1 MSTVNLKENVI
12 FEKSIIISKNE
23 GSIQNQELTTGTV
36 GQLRF
41 NQTSRKFEGFHCVA
55 NSNAGADIFGNK
67 WRPFT
72 QDVAS
77 TSNLGIFRVGT
88 NLTMNATTGILSS
101 IASGESRIYQLVIT
115 VSPIVG
121 AADYQTINT
130 AISHAIG
137 TPANNYTDGT
147 LTSNLGSAP
156 SPTYPFVIQLGP
168 GQYSETLNKII
179 LPDYVSLRGENNYNS
194 VITQNHGSNGT
205 ITNASM
211 LIVGQNSEIKNLVIN
226 LADTV
231 SSSNTNAIY
240 SLNKSNVVIDN
251 CIISCNSNI
260 TTTQNS
266 YGIFMDGGDNNSITN
281 NKVDFN
287 SNTLLGNLNTISIT
301 NSTPRLINN
310 YINIL
315 APNISISN
323 GINLNNC
330 IGTESITDKVYIENL
345 TLSNNYYNTL
355 TTSINTGIFINNTP
369 LLLKNSDIEVSN
381 DPSLT
386 TNYGIQ
392 FKSVP
397 NSLANPLP
405 YAGNTT
411 SNVISF
417 VNVTNGINIG
427 QNLINSSNTSAL
439 NFLTANYQRGQ
450 YVNVSGSSSN
460 NGIYKIASLTS
471 SSLTLENGFNLISEA
486 KTALNTITLKG
497 LFDMNIYNSRINGS
511 TNSIKNNNNNSNYIC
526 NLYDIINETSAYSIS
541 PSFVFYRNYKTLTVG
556 KVNCD
561 FNNLYNAM
569 SSITDNNSMTRYLI
583 KIQSGIYHETSYIT
597 CKEFV
602 DIEGNGEDNTIL
614 QFYQAANTSGTPM
627 NTTSCILLCS
637 NITIKNITIK
647 NSPTLYT
654 AGQTTSTVFY
664 NPNTIVNLILENL
677 IINSTCS
684 SYYNTGIYIVN
695 GSALILRNINLIIYA
710 TNTAGENT
718 GITAKE
724 CNTFNLYN
732 ISSTIDSSFSLVSNA
747 LYLTNSSCNIYNP
760 NFTTHS
766 AVNYNSGVY
775 SYSTNTTQKLIQI
788 YNGQIRA
795 YDAIEYSIYTDNYYT
810 IMCNGTQLLGDTFV
824 NSISSRLY
832 CNSCYTFT
840 DENDKTNIQSLNSR
854 GQNEQSSLT
863 YSSLTIG
870 DTAGKRNATGK
881 NNVFIGV
888 DSGSNVS
895 TASHNTFL
903 GYNTGKTLNV
913 AGNNTLIG
921 SSVGQFITTG
931 TGNTITGSNA
941 GINLSTGN
949 TNTITGAYAGKE
961 LTTGFGNTINGT
973 SSGLTLT
980 TGFRNTFMGDG
991 SGLSSNT
998 SFFNTFIGSL
1008 SGYDN
1013 NSGNNNTYLGYQ
1025 SGYEGMTSN
1034 NNVFIGTS
1042 SGYTNQSS
1050 NIVAI
1055 GAQSGYN
1062 NTSSI
1067 KNTYIGHQTG
1077 YNNVT
1082 GDCNT
1087 YLGYNAG
1094 YSAASASGD
1103 FNIAIGNEAGYSI
1116 TSGARNVLIGST
1128 KNATSGT
1135 NDAAGWSLQDGTDNI
1150 HIGVNTGSQAT
1161 SAINNVFIGSDIG
1174 TSITTA
1180 SNNILIGKNTGN
1192 SITNNDGNIIIGS
1205 ETGNDNTYGNALIIG
1220 QNSGVGHTGS
1230 PAFVIGHNAGKNI
1243 EGVNNMFIGQ
1253 SSGGIS
1259 QTGKTGNYNLAI
1271 GPFSGFNLKA
1281 GSRNIIVG
1289 TGDSLSSAGGVITSG
1304 SDNTLLGFNS
1314 GRAVQTGVGNTLI
1327 GSNAG
1332 ANLTSGANNLILGYK
1347 SAYTLGTGSNN
1358 ISLGP
1363 EAGYYLSIGS
1373 GNIFSGYQAG
1383 YNTTSGF
1390 NNINIGV
1397 QSGYQSQTTRNNI
1410 HIGYQSGYQSIANN
1424 NLFLGSYSGLQNT
1437 TGIDNI
1443 FVGSNSGAG
1452 YNTSSQQIGNYNI
1465 FMGSDTG
1472 KSNFDGTRNI
1482 YLGLN
1487 SGKNNINGS
1496 KNVYIGENTGRDSLV
1511 SRNIFIGTTSDNTK
1525 GVGYKAQSAGG
1536 LDTGDKNVFI
1546 GHDVGIENTSGKG
1559 NIFLGDSAGQK
1570 NTTGEQNIYIGKNA
1584 GNKANASTADY
1595 NIALG
1600 YNSGQNNLGGKENIL
1615 IGKDV
1620 ASITIN
1626 SYNQNI
1632 IIGSEAGQYINQDN
1646 QIFIGT
1652 KAGQN
1657 NTTGDN
1663 NIFIGKDAGKANSI
1677 SNDNVV
1683 IGSDAGT
1690 FLIGSGSNGK
1700 NTIIGSNA
1708 AHDLL
1713 SGTNNIFLGANS
1725 GLSAVSSINNVVI
1738 GANSM
1743 SIGDANNVVIIGNN
1757 AGQNNISD
1765 ANIFIGS
1772 NAGVQNTSGLG
1783 NIFIGH
1789 EAGYNVNSNGN
1800 IIFGKETVSS
1810 GRIADN
1816 NIIFGNETSKNVTNK
1831 TNFQNNIVMGS
1842 NAGKESSLSINSI
1855 MIGSNSVNL
1864 GTGGDVNI
1872 IMGNN
1877 TSVNLGNPNFYYS
1890 TTTTQITILI
1900 NYVYIDI
1907 PFGSGGYYFKC
1918 NDYII
1923 IESLNND
1930 YVLQSQIVFIEAGTG
1945 ANLYKTKLI
1954 FNSKPTEII
1963 PIGSRL
1969 YVKNVKA
1976 DGIGMGDYS
1985 KASSNM
1991 CLGDQCGFE
2000 LTTGSK
2006 NSAIGDNAMY
2016 NNKVG
2021 KYNITLG
2028 TEAGYNVN
2036 TNNNLCLGIKAGYSI
2051 DTYKLTT
2058 NDKDYRFYQSNNTII
2073 SNTSD
2078 FSALPYGTVFEIN
2091 GSSNNDDR
2099 YNINNSTQNSIIVQG
2114 YPFIKENGLVANPSQ
2129 SNFVL
2134 GSSEIFYI
2142 NYSVT
2147 ALIEFYANKIII
2159 NYASSGLASTA
2170 YDTIQNATHFTI
2182 SGSLYNDG
2190 VKVINYYLVDG
2201 FSYPI
2206 NLNSSNITILT
2217 IQNNY
2222 SELTTSNISL
2232 TINNIANSNLLN
2244 SLNNNSFNN
2253 NIFSSDNIYIQYG
2266 TKSCQYKLSLSQ
2278 PYYFYNTY
2286 NYQSIN
2292 KVSFIINGA
2301 IIDKQFTSNT
2311 NTKDNINKLYI
2322 QGYDTTVTIKNVI
2335 LSLDSVPYL
2344 GTHATRFVKSNN
2356 TIQIASDNNNAY
2368 FVLPPTGT
2376 LQIPSNYSINCSTY
2390 IANTLIEIIGSV
2402 NNDGY
2407 YFVKSISD
2415 NQFIEGSW
2423 SGYILYIDEN
2433 YPIKNDYD
2441 DTGNVIMKRVAI
2453 NNNVFNSNYKSDS
2466 SFKGNIIKVKYRNNN
2481 YQNYAFGTYVLENF
2495 YNGWFGMND
2504 NLLNFYNYPKTFTG
2518 SPLNNTNLE
2527 SITLDMKFA
2536 DTGLKTITNNYIS
2549 SNDLIFQTS
2558 NISFNTSN
2566 ITCNALLLTITS
2578 NISYDFVHI
2587 VAPVIIKIEGSNQNN
2602 NGFFLVASNPRPF
2615 TTLYLDSTSTLYN
2628 EINTSNI
2635 TIKTNSISS
2644 YLGNIDLSNMSIGT
2658 NYLIQGSKYND
2669 NKVVSIYN
2677 SVDAKKNKS
2686 IYLTDTSTIVN
2697 DTYNDFSYSLKR
2709 IVSGGV
2715 GVYDKGAVNNV
2726 GYFQHFILDSVSFTI
2741 DNDTTIT
2748 FTYNDSDPY
2757 NPNFSVLKLYQYLKL
2772 SGTPSNTYD
2781 GLYYITNI
2789 NYTLPNL
2796 YTISFLAKYQDKDGN
2811 IIIGNPFSP
2820 FIPTTSTCTVIS
2832 NQFIFN
2838 GKFNINDGIDYYSI
2852 NITWNSIIS
2861 GYGENAKFIKF
2872 TGRDGS
2878 ITNYTSNVASTIMG
2892 SVSNNSLTFE
2902 IESFNLNTSDIAV
2915 SLVETCPKQIFY
2927 SDEGTNDSTI
2937 YCHYTSFVI
2946 DFGSPNPSTRTSNIY
2961 RNRIRPIIYSSSD
2974 ITYNNF
2980 DANGHEGATYTLNLL
2995 TSNLVVS
3002 NFSSV
3007 SNSNNIIYGKLF
3019 SKDNFAM
3026 FYPGQIIGIL
3036 FEVPFDY
3043 IFYTLIKSITN
3054 NNNTIEF
3061 DVTYGPSPGG
3071 APTKG
3076 LKLITRN
3083 TIYDTE
3089 LNFEIIDNSFL
3100 GTENNLLIFKNQIS
3114 TGIFDNAELNLCD
3127 INIEMKY
3134 INNIGYQSSVSSL
3147 VIPPILSEPIT
3158 IPLTFHL
3165 DVVEPEWASLTF
3177 DSTTSQIKLESFST
3191 SNLAVFRANELIQIS
3206 GTSKN
3211 NGIYLISSLGTSRY
3225 IINILE
3231 SYKPL
3236 INENGLNG
3244 NKIVANN
3251 ISSSLLNDLSIYDN
3265 YISVTIGNTISN
3277 NKTYQIE
3284 TVINN
3289 DVANVIFVTYSDV
3302 LVYNNVT
3309 TEIVAN
3315 ATIYG
3320 TTDLKTTSKNLQE
3333 LCMDHTMLI
3342 PTDNIIDNYTNI
3354 SFHNLTVTG
3363 TSDISFYA
3371 SNNTITSTIT
3381 DLSSFL
3387 LSEYILISGT
3397 TNNNGLLRINDTTTP
3412 TSNTIV
3418 IASQNTLTNELNQSA
3433 TILANNINSSDISN
3447 TDLSVFDGNQY
3458 LIVALTDNNNNT
3470 FLSNISSKSSYSI
3483 FIDSPTI
3490 VNETPVFCTIEKSIL
3505 INETQSVTG
3514 VLGNISFNNTNKEI
3528 SVSNSSTDFS
3538 NFRVGQNLQ
3547 ITNTTNNNSNITIS
3561 DTSPTSN
3568 SIITVDTLVNE
3579 LNSNA
3584 TITKK
3589 IDFTIIG
3596 EPIQSQI
3603 TSTYIELYHYE
3614 DSEGNNTMIGSFA
3627 GQYVGTLNNAIY
3639 NVIIGSRCAQVNHGS
3654 GNIFIGNDSKLAE
3667 NATEGSSTYT
3677 NKFAIYKNNSL
3688 GIPSNPLIGGD
3699 FGTGIVGINTITPET
3714 FTQSSDI
3721 SITNTK
3727 LIVNGGAIANSFS
3740 PFTGCHIVNFLVN
3753 SNVAMSLKPGM
3764 ILSSIGIVNKQSI
3777 INTFCTVDLSQIEN
3791 DKKVFGVYA
3800 YSEQTRISSEPEYII
3815 NNKNEYTKNLSYSTD
3830 TKTLY
3835 YAAAIGEGCIL
3846 VCNYGGDIGNGDYIT
3861 SCPISG
3867 YGSLQKDDILHS
3879 YTVAKCTENIDWNS
3893 INETI
3898 LCNGNGQLYK
3908 VYLASCTYHCG

>member
-121 AADYQTINT
+121 AADYQSINT

-194 VITQNHGSNGT
+194 VITQNHGSNGS

-251 CIISCNSNI
+251 CIISCSSNI
-260 TTTQNS
+260 TTTQNT

-330 IGTESITDKVYIENL
+330 IGTESISDTVYIENL

-355 TTSINTGIFINNTP
+355 TTSINTGIFMNNTP
-369 LLLKNSDIEVSN
+369 VILKNSDIEVSN

-397 NSLANPLP
+397 NLLANPLP

-497 LFDMNIYNSRINGS
+497 LFDMNIYNTRINGS

-526 NLYDIINETSAYSIS
+526 NLYDIINETGAYSIS

-569 SSITDNNSMTRYLI
+569 TSISDNNSMTRYLI

-684 SYYNTGIYIVN
+684 SVYNKGIYIVN
-695 GSALILRNINLIIYA
+695 GSSLILRNIDLVIYS
-710 TNTAGENT
+710 TNTAEENT

-732 ISSTIDSSFSLVSNA
+732 ISSTIDSGFSLVSHA
-747 LYLTNSSCNIYNP
+747 LHLTNSSCNIYNP
-760 NFTTHS
+760 NFLTHS

-788 YNGQIRA
+788 YNGQIRS

-810 IMCNGTQLLGDTFV
+810 IMCNGAQLLGDTFE
-824 NSISSRLY
+824 NSISSHLY

-870 DTAGKRNATGK
+870 DTAGKRNATGT
-881 NNVFIGV
+881 NNVFVGV
-888 DSGSNVS
+888 DSGSNVT
-895 TASHNTFL
+895 TASNNTFL
-903 GYNTGKTLNV
+903 GYNTGKTLNI

-921 SSVGQFITTG
+921 SSVGQSITTG

-991 SGLSSNT
+991 SGLSTNT

-1025 SGYEGMTSN
+1025 SGYEGISSN
-1034 NNVFIGTS
+1034 NNVFIGTA

-1050 NIVAI
+1050 NIVAL

-1067 KNTYIGHQTG
+1067 KNTYIGHQSG

-1128 KNATSGT
+1128 KNATSGS

-1363 EAGYYLSIGS
+1363 EAGYNLTGGN
-1373 GNIFSGYQAG
+1373 GNIFSGYRAG

-1496 KNVYIGENTGRDSLV
+1496 KNVYIGENTGRDSVV

-1615 IGKDV
+1615 IGKEV
-1620 ASITIN
+1620 ASITTN

-1690 FLIGSGSNGK
+1690 FIVGNGLIGD
-1700 NTIIGSNA
+1700 NTIIGANA
-1708 AHDLL
+1708 AHDLTT
-1713 SGTNNIFLGANS
+1713 GTNNIYIGSSA
-1725 GLSAVSSINNVVI
+1725 GLTAVSSINNVVI
-1738 GANSM
+1738 GTNSM
-1743 SIGDANNVVIIGNN
+1743 SNGDANNVVIIGNN
-1757 AGQNNISD
+1757 AGQNNTAN

-1772 NAGVQNTSGLG
+1772 NAGVQNTTGIGNIFIGIDAGKDNINSNDNVVIGSDAGISLIGSGLVGANTIIGSNAAHDLLSGINNIFLGTNSGSNAVASINNVVIGANSMSNGEANNVVIIGNNAGKNNTANANIFIGSNAGVQNTIGLG
-1783 NIFIGH
+1783 NIFIGSNTGAKNISSTNNLIIGND
-1789 EAGYNVNSNGN
+1789 AGKELVGQIDSIVFNVENTFNTWTVPSNIIQVSMEVSGAHGNYGGKTIADIAGFGAKISTILDVVPGSQYNICIGASPLPASPWIGGLSVNGYGGGSTFYSTLGFGGGGGGATTVSYVDISSNVDIIISGGGGGGTSGSLTILPLRGGNAGINQLGDGGNGTTNIYYGIAGLGGAGGPNILGNPTVGGNAAGTMCGCGGGGSNGGGGGQNLSATGGAGGSYVNTSIINNYTISTDTTGISQVKISYIKSN
-1800 IIFGKETVSS
+1800 IVSTNNKGENILIGNKTGQILDTGINNIFIGSS
-1810 GRIADN
+1810 ACLNSTTSINSIAIGTNCMKNGNANNVILIGNNAGLNNVADN
-1816 NIIFGNETSKNVTNK
+1816 NIFI
-1831 TNFQNNIVMGS
+1831 GS
-1842 NAGKESSLSINSI
+1842 NAGVSSRAVNNIGIGVEALYKNKFSGNNICIGNYAGYNYESDELTANNVYIGTRAGYNNITGGANLAIGPYALENATQNGNMGIGGTAGQNITTGVANLLIGYNAGINLTTGNFNTVLYGSLLGPTSTRNAV
-1855 MIGSNSVNL
+1855 IGFSTYLL
-1864 GTGGDVNI
+1864 GTGSRNTMLGSFYTGAYNI
-1872 IMGNN
+1872 NGNDN
-1877 TSVNLGNPNFYYS
+1877 
-1890 TTTTQITILI
+1890 
-1900 NYVYIDI
+1900 VYIGD
-1907 PFGSGGYYFKC
+1907 
-1918 NDYII
+1918 
-1923 IESLNND
+1923 L
-1930 YVLQSQIVFIEAGTG
+1930 AGNIG
-1945 ANLYKTKLI
+1945 
-1954 FNSKPTEII
+1954 
-1963 PIGSRL
+1963 IGSRNT
-1969 YVKNVKA
+1969 Y
-1976 DGIGMGDYS
+1976 
-1985 KASSNM
+1985 
-1991 CLGDQCGFE
+1991 LGAKCG
-2000 LTTGSK
+2000 
-2006 NSAIGDNAMY
+2006 
-2016 NNKVG
+2016 
-2021 KYNITLG
+2021 
-2028 TEAGYNVN
+2028 
-2036 TNNNLCLGIKAGYSI
+2036 
-2051 DTYKLTT
+2051 
-2058 NDKDYRFYQSNNTII
+2058 QNNT
-2073 SNTSD
+2073 
-2078 FSALPYGTVFEIN
+2078 G
-2091 GSSNNDDR
+2091 
-2099 YNINNSTQNSIIVQG
+2099 
-2114 YPFIKENGLVANPSQ
+2114 
-2129 SNFVL
+2129 
-2134 GSSEIFYI
+2134 
-2142 NYSVT
+2142 
-2147 ALIEFYANKIII
+2147 
-2159 NYASSGLASTA
+2159 
-2170 YDTIQNATHFTI
+2170 
-2182 SGSLYNDG
+2182 
-2190 VKVINYYLVDG
+2190 
-2201 FSYPI
+2201 
-2206 NLNSSNITILT
+2206 
-2217 IQNNY
+2217 
-2222 SELTTSNISL
+2222 
-2232 TINNIANSNLLN
+2232 
-2244 SLNNNSFNN
+2244 NN
-2253 NIFSSDNIYIQYG
+2253 NIFI
-2266 TKSCQYKLSLSQ
+2266 
-2278 PYYFYNTY
+2278 
-2286 NYQSIN
+2286 
-2292 KVSFIINGA
+2292 
-2301 IIDKQFTSNT
+2301 
-2311 NTKDNINKLYI
+2311 
-2322 QGYDTTVTIKNVI
+2322 GYEET
-2335 LSLDSVPYL
+2335 
-2344 GTHATRFVKSNN
+2344 
-2356 TIQIASDNNNAY
+2356 
-2368 FVLPPTGT
+2368 
-2376 LQIPSNYSINCSTY
+2376 
-2390 IANTLIEIIGSV
+2390 
-2402 NNDGY
+2402 
-2407 YFVKSISD
+2407 
-2415 NQFIEGSW
+2415 EGFW
-2423 SGYILYIDEN
+2423 
-2433 YPIKNDYD
+2433 
-2441 DTGNVIMKRVAI
+2441 
-2453 NNNVFNSNYKSDS
+2453 
-2466 SFKGNIIKVKYRNNN
+2466 
-2481 YQNYAFGTYVLENF
+2481 NYAPDVPL
-2495 YNGWFGMND
+2495 
-2504 NLLNFYNYPKTFTG
+2504 YP
-2518 SPLNNTNLE
+2518 
-2527 SITLDMKFA
+2527 
-2536 DTGLKTITNNYIS
+2536 
-2549 SNDLIFQTS
+2549 
-2558 NISFNTSN
+2558 
-2566 ITCNALLLTITS
+2566 
-2578 NISYDFVHI
+2578 
-2587 VAPVIIKIEGSNQNN
+2587 
-2602 NGFFLVASNPRPF
+2602 
-2615 TTLYLDSTSTLYN
+2615 
-2628 EINTSNI
+2628 
-2635 TIKTNSISS
+2635 
-2644 YLGNIDLSNMSIGT
+2644 
-2658 NYLIQGSKYND
+2658 
-2669 NKVVSIYN
+2669 
-2677 SVDAKKNKS
+2677 
-2686 IYLTDTSTIVN
+2686 
-2697 DTYNDFSYSLKR
+2697 
-2709 IVSGGV
+2709 
-2715 GVYDKGAVNNV
+2715 
-2726 GYFQHFILDSVSFTI
+2726 
-2741 DNDTTIT
+2741 
-2748 FTYNDSDPY
+2748 
-2757 NPNFSVLKLYQYLKL
+2757 
-2772 SGTPSNTYD
+2772 
-2781 GLYYITNI
+2781 
-2789 NYTLPNL
+2789 
-2796 YTISFLAKYQDKDGN
+2796 
-2811 IIIGNPFSP
+2811 
-2820 FIPTTSTCTVIS
+2820 
-2832 NQFIFN
+2832 
-2838 GKFNINDGIDYYSI
+2838 
-2852 NITWNSIIS
+2852 
-2861 GYGENAKFIKF
+2861 
-2872 TGRDGS
+2872 
-2878 ITNYTSNVASTIMG
+2878 
-2892 SVSNNSLTFE
+2892 
-2902 IESFNLNTSDIAV
+2902 
-2915 SLVETCPKQIFY
+2915 
-2927 SDEGTNDSTI
+2927 
-2937 YCHYTSFVI
+2937 
-2946 DFGSPNPSTRTSNIY
+2946 
-2961 RNRIRPIIYSSSD
+2961 
-2974 ITYNNF
+2974 
-2980 DANGHEGATYTLNLL
+2980 
-2995 TSNLVVS
+2995 
-3002 NFSSV
+3002 
-3007 SNSNNIIYGKLF
+3007 
-3019 SKDNFAM
+3019 
-3026 FYPGQIIGIL
+3026 
-3036 FEVPFDY
+3036 
-3043 IFYTLIKSITN
+3043 
-3054 NNNTIEF
+3054 
-3061 DVTYGPSPGG
+3061 
-3071 APTKG
+3071 
-3076 LKLITRN
+3076 
-3083 TIYDTE
+3083 
-3089 LNFEIIDNSFL
+3089 
-3100 GTENNLLIFKNQIS
+3100 
-3114 TGIFDNAELNLCD
+3114 
-3127 INIEMKY
+3127 
-3134 INNIGYQSSVSSL
+3134 
-3147 VIPPILSEPIT
+3147 
-3158 IPLTFHL
+3158 
-3165 DVVEPEWASLTF
+3165 
-3177 DSTTSQIKLESFST
+3177 
-3191 SNLAVFRANELIQIS
+3191 
-3206 GTSKN
+3206 
-3211 NGIYLISSLGTSRY
+3211 
-3225 IINILE
+3225 
-3231 SYKPL
+3231 
-3236 INENGLNG
+3236 
-3244 NKIVANN
+3244 
-3251 ISSSLLNDLSIYDN
+3251 
-3265 YISVTIGNTISN
+3265 
-3277 NKTYQIE
+3277 
-3284 TVINN
+3284 
-3289 DVANVIFVTYSDV
+3289 
-3302 LVYNNVT
+3302 
-3309 TEIVAN
+3309 
-3315 ATIYG
+3315 
-3320 TTDLKTTSKNLQE
+3320 
-3333 LCMDHTMLI
+3333 
-3342 PTDNIIDNYTNI
+3342 
-3354 SFHNLTVTG
+3354 
-3363 TSDISFYA
+3363 
-3371 SNNTITSTIT
+3371 
-3381 DLSSFL
+3381 
-3387 LSEYILISGT
+3387 
-3397 TNNNGLLRINDTTTP
+3397 
-3412 TSNTIV
+3412 
-3418 IASQNTLTNELNQSA
+3418 
-3433 TILANNINSSDISN
+3433 
-3447 TDLSVFDGNQY
+3447 
-3458 LIVALTDNNNNT
+3458 
-3470 FLSNISSKSSYSI
+3470 SSYS
-3483 FIDSPTI
+3483 
-3490 VNETPVFCTIEKSIL
+3490 
-3505 INETQSVTG
+3505 
-3514 VLGNISFNNTNKEI
+3514 NK
-3528 SVSNSSTDFS
+3528 
-3538 NFRVGQNLQ
+3538 
-3547 ITNTTNNNSNITIS
+3547 
-3561 DTSPTSN
+3561 
-3568 SIITVDTLVNE
+3568 
-3579 LNSNA
+3579 
-3584 TITKK
+3584 
-3589 IDFTIIG
+3589 
-3596 EPIQSQI
+3596 
-3603 TSTYIELYHYE
+3603 Y
-3614 DSEGNNTMIGSFA
+3614 
-3627 GQYVGTLNNAIY
+3627 
-3639 NVIIGSRCAQVNHGS
+3639 
-3654 GNIFIGNDSKLAE
+3654 
-3667 NATEGSSTYT
+3667 
-3677 NKFAIYKNNSL
+3677 AIYKNTGA
-3688 GIPSNPLIGGD
+3688 GIGSETGGSFTILIGGD
-3699 FGTGIVGINTITPET
+3699 FTTGTVGIGTLAPDSWISPSLAAFTSTKLVVLGYCRASAHTTFTGAHNVNIDNTININELKEGFIMSSTGNTIKSGISET
-3714 FTQSSDI
+3714 TV
-3721 SITNTK
+3721 TVK
-3727 LIVNGGAIANSFS
+3727 
-3740 PFTGCHIVNFLVN
+3740 
-3753 SNVAMSLKPGM
+3753 
-3764 ILSSIGIVNKQSI
+3764 LSSIS
-3777 INTFCTVDLSQIEN
+3777 N
-3791 DKKVFGVYA
+3791 DKTVYGVFSGIEIV
-3800 YSEQTRISSEPEYII
+3800 SNNNIDTII
-3815 NNKNEYTKNLSYSTD
+3815 
-3830 TKTLY
+3830 Y
-3835 YAAAIGEGCIL
+3835 YVNSLGEGCIL
-3846 VCNYGGDIGNGDYIT
+3846 VSNYGGEIQNGDYIT
-3861 SCPISG
+3861 TCPISG
-3867 YGSLQKDDILHS
+3867 YGSLQSDDILHS
-3879 YTVAKCTENIDWNS
+3879 YTVAKCTENIDWNL
-3893 INETI
+3893 INETVSY
-3898 LCNGNGQLYK
+3898 NGQLYK
-3908 VYLASCTYHCG
+3908 VVLTSCTYHCG

>member
-1 MSTVNLKENVI
+1 MV
-12 FEKSIIISKNE
+12 
-23 GSIQNQELTTGTV
+23 
-36 GQLRF
+36 
-41 NQTSRKFEGFHCVA
+41 
-55 NSNAGADIFGNK
+55 
-67 WRPFT
+67 
-72 QDVAS
+72 
-77 TSNLGIFRVGT
+77 
-88 NLTMNATTGILSS
+88 
-101 IASGESRIYQLVIT
+101 
-115 VSPIVG
+115 
-121 AADYQTINT
+121 
-130 AISHAIG
+130 SHA
-137 TPANNYTDGT
+137 
-147 LTSNLGSAP
+147 
-156 SPTYPFVIQLGP
+156 
-168 GQYSETLNKII
+168 
-179 LPDYVSLRGENNYNS
+179 
-194 VITQNHGSNGT
+194 
-205 ITNASM
+205 
-211 LIVGQNSEIKNLVIN
+211 
-226 LADTV
+226 
-231 SSSNTNAIY
+231 
-240 SLNKSNVVIDN
+240 
-251 CIISCNSNI
+251 
-260 TTTQNS
+260 
-266 YGIFMDGGDNNSITN
+266 
-281 NKVDFN
+281 
-287 SNTLLGNLNTISIT
+287 
-301 NSTPRLINN
+301 
-310 YINIL
+310 
-315 APNISISN
+315 
-323 GINLNNC
+323 
-330 IGTESITDKVYIENL
+330 
-345 TLSNNYYNTL
+345 
-355 TTSINTGIFINNTP
+355 
-369 LLLKNSDIEVSN
+369 
-381 DPSLT
+381 
-386 TNYGIQ
+386 
-392 FKSVP
+392 
-397 NSLANPLP
+397 
-405 YAGNTT
+405 
-411 SNVISF
+411 
-417 VNVTNGINIG
+417 
-427 QNLINSSNTSAL
+427 
-439 NFLTANYQRGQ
+439 
-450 YVNVSGSSSN
+450 
-460 NGIYKIASLTS
+460 
-471 SSLTLENGFNLISEA
+471 
-486 KTALNTITLKG
+486 
-497 LFDMNIYNSRINGS
+497 
-511 TNSIKNNNNNSNYIC
+511 
-526 NLYDIINETSAYSIS
+526 
-541 PSFVFYRNYKTLTVG
+541 
-556 KVNCD
+556 
-561 FNNLYNAM
+561 
-569 SSITDNNSMTRYLI
+569 
-583 KIQSGIYHETSYIT
+583 
-597 CKEFV
+597 
-602 DIEGNGEDNTIL
+602 L
-614 QFYQAANTSGTPM
+614 Q
-627 NTTSCILLCS
+627 
-637 NITIKNITIK
+637 
-647 NSPTLYT
+647 
-654 AGQTTSTVFY
+654 
-664 NPNTIVNLILENL
+664 
-677 IINSTCS
+677 
-684 SYYNTGIYIVN
+684 
-695 GSALILRNINLIIYA
+695 
-710 TNTAGENT
+710 
-718 GITAKE
+718 
-724 CNTFNLYN
+724 
-732 ISSTIDSSFSLVSNA
+732 
-747 LYLTNSSCNIYNP
+747 LTNSSCNIYNP

-766 AVNYNSGVY
+766 AVNYNSGIY

-788 YNGQIRA
+788 YNGQIRS
-795 YDAIEYSIYTDNYYT
+795 YDAVEYSIYTDNYYT
-810 IMCNGTQLLGDTFV
+810 IMCNGAQLLGDTFV

-863 YSSLTIG
+863 YKTLTIG

-895 TASHNTFL
+895 TASNNTFL
-903 GYNTGKTLNV
+903 GYNTGKTLNI

-921 SSVGQFITTG
+921 SSVGQSITTG

-941 GINLSTGN
+941 GINLTTGN

-991 SGLSSNT
+991 SGLSTNT

-1025 SGYEGMTSN
+1025 SGYEGISSN

-1050 NIVAI
+1050 NIVAL

-1067 KNTYIGHQTG
+1067 KNTYIGHQSG

-1094 YSAASASGD
+1094 YSSASASGD

-1128 KNATSGT
+1128 KNATSGS

-1397 QSGYQSQTTRNNI
+1397 QTGYQSQTTRNNI

-1525 GVGYKAQSAGG
+1525 GVGYIAQSAGG

-1546 GHDVGIENTSGKG
+1546 GHDVGIQNTSGKG

-1620 ASITIN
+1620 ASITTN

-1690 FLIGSGSNGK
+1690 FLIGSGTNGK

-1708 AHDLL
+1708 GHDLL

-1890 TTTTQITILI
+1890 TTTTQITTLI

-1930 YVLQSQIVFIEAGTG
+1930 YVLQSQIVFMEAGTG

-1954 FNSKPTEII
+1954 FNSKPTETI
-1963 PIGSRL
+1963 PIGSIL

-2016 NNKVG
+2016 NNQVG

-2051 DTYKLTT
+2051 DTYNLTT

-2073 SNTSD
+2073 SNSSD
-2078 FSALPYGTVFEIN
+2078 FSGLPYGTVFEIN

-2099 YNINNSTQNSIIVQG
+2099 YNINNSTENSIIVQG

-2190 VKVINYYLVDG
+2190 VKVINYYLVNG
-2201 FSYPI
+2201 YIYPI
-2206 NLNSSNITILT
+2206 TQNSSNITILT

-2222 SELTTSNISL
+2222 SELTTSNITL
-2232 TINNIANSNLLN
+2232 TINNISNSNLLS
-2244 SLNNNSFNN
+2244 SLNDNSFNN
-2253 NIFSSDNIYIQYG
+2253 NIFSSDNIFIQYG
-2266 TKSCQYKLSLSQ
+2266 NKAGEYKLSVSQ
-2278 PYYFYNTY
+2278 PYYFYNMY
-2286 NYQSIN
+2286 DYDSIN
-2292 KVSFIINGA
+2292 YVSFNINGA
-2301 IIDKQFTSNT
+2301 IIDKQMTTNT
-2311 NTKDNINKLYI
+2311 NLKDNINKLYI
-2322 QGYDTTVTIKNVI
+2322 QGYDTSVTIKNVI
-2335 LSLDSVPYL
+2335 LSLDSVADANL
-2344 GTHATRFVKSNN
+2344 HITKFVKSNN
-2356 TIQIASDNNNAY
+2356 TIQLSGSNSSAY
-2368 FVLPPTGT
+2368 FVLPVN
-2376 LQIPSNYSINCSTY
+2376 IVCSPY
-2390 IANTLIEIIGSV
+2390 IVNSLIEIIGST

-2407 YFVKSISD
+2407 YFVTSIS
-2415 NQFIEGSW
+2415 NQVIEG
-2423 SGYILYIDEN
+2423 YVLNIDAN
-2433 YPIKNDYD
+2433 YPIQNDYD
-2441 DTGNVIMKRVAI
+2441 ESSGANIIMKRVAI
-2453 NNNVFNSNYKSDS
+2453 NNNIFNSIYKSDS
-2466 SFKGNIIKVKYRNNN
+2466 SFKGNIIKVKYRNSN
-2481 YQNYAFGTYVLENF
+2481 YQNYAFGTYVVENF

-2504 NLLNFYNYPKTFTG
+2504 NLLKFYNNPETFKGWATD
-2518 SPLNNTNLE
+2518 NTTLE
-2527 SITLDMKFA
+2527 STTLDMKFA
-2536 DTGLKTITNNYIS
+2536 DTGLKTITNDYNS

-2558 NISFNTSN
+2558 NISFYTSN
-2566 ITCNALLLTITS
+2566 ISFDASLLTITS

-2587 VAPVIIKIEGSNQNN
+2587 VAPVIIKIEGSNLNN
-2602 NGFFLVASNPRPF
+2602 NGFFLVTQNLRPF
-2615 TTLYLDSTSTLYN
+2615 TTLYLDSLSTLYN
-2628 EINTSNI
+2628 EPNTSNI

-2644 YLGNIDLSNMSIGT
+2644 YLGNIDLNNMSIGT

-2669 NKVVSIYN
+2669 NKIVSIYN
-2677 SVDAKKNKS
+2677 SANTTSNNS
-2686 IYLTDTSTIVN
+2686 IYLTDSSTIVN
-2697 DTYNDFSYSLKR
+2697 DTYNDFSYSITRNLE
-2709 IVSGGV
+2709 INNNI
-2715 GVYDKGAVNNV
+2715 GAVNNV
-2726 GYFQHFILDSVSFTI
+2726 GYFQNFTLNGVVTSIINSTTI
-2741 DNDTTIT
+2741 D
-2748 FTYNDSDPY
+2748 FTYTDSDPY
-2757 NPNFSVLKLYQYLKL
+2757 NPNFSVLIPGQYLKL
-2772 SGTPSNTYD
+2772 TGTPSNTYD
-2781 GLYYITNI
+2781 GLYCINTITYTPPNI
-2789 NYTLPNL
+2789 
-2796 YTISFLAKYQDKDGN
+2796 YTIVFLAKYQNNNGT
-2811 IIIGNPFSP
+2811 IITGNPFIAAT
-2820 FIPTTSTCTVIS
+2820 FTSCNVIS

-2838 GKFNINDGIDYYSI
+2838 GFFSKNNYTIYTPDNLDWKIIID
-2852 NITWNSIIS
+2852 
-2861 GYGENAKFIKF
+2861 GYGENAKFLKF
-2872 TGRDGS
+2872 TCRDGT
-2878 ITNYTSNVASTIMG
+2878 ITNYTMQYPSVIMG

-2902 IESFNLNTSDIAV
+2902 IESFNLNASTIAV
-2915 SLVETCPKQIFY
+2915 SLIETCPKQNFY
-2927 SDEGTNDSTI
+2927 YDEGINTSNI
-2937 YCHYTSFVI
+2937 YCHYASYII
-2946 DFGSPNPSTRTSNIY
+2946 DFGSPNPSSRTSDIY
-2961 RNRIRPIIYSSSD
+2961 RNKIRPIIYSATD
-2974 ITYNNF
+2974 IIFNDFNAY
-2980 DANGHEGATYTLNLL
+2980 DREGATYTFTNA
-2995 TSNLVVS
+2995 TNTITAS

-3026 FYPGQIIGIL
+3026 FYPGQIIYSIDQSKFL
-3036 FEVPFDY
+3036 
-3043 IFYTLIKSITN
+3043 LIESISSD
-3054 NNNTIEF
+3054 NNTLYLDATFSNVSNSVII
-3061 DVTYGPSPGG
+3061 G
-3071 APTKG
+3071 AQFSTQYS
-3076 LKLITRN
+3076 
-3083 TIYDTE
+3083 IYDAT
-3089 LNFEIIDNSFL
+3089 LNFTAIDTSKFIL
-3100 GTENNLLIFKNQIS
+3100 GTYNLLTFKNQMS
-3114 TGIFDNAELNLCD
+3114 TGIFTNSDTNLPELN
-3127 INIEMKY
+3127 INI
-3134 INNIGYQSSVSSL
+3134 NTLSTSNSSVSCL
-3147 VIPPILSEPIT
+3147 T
-3158 IPLTFHL
+3158 IPETQIPARTLQLTFHYNQVISFTN
-3165 DVVEPEWASLTF
+3165 DISF
-3177 DSTTSQIKLESFST
+3177 NSITSEITSIT
-3191 SNLAVFRANELIQIS
+3191 SNLSLFRANELISIYS
-3206 GTSKN
+3206 GLN
-3211 NGIYLISSLGTSRY
+3211 LGIYLIDPIGASTNT
-3225 IINILE
+3225 IKIAA

-3236 INENGLNG
+3236 INDYNSNV
-3244 NKIVANN
+3244 IIIANN
-3251 ISSSLLNDLSIYDN
+3251 IYSPLINDLSIYNDALEL
-3265 YISVTIGNTISN
+3265 VVGGTVSN
-3277 NKTYQIE
+3277 NKTFIINRA
-3284 TVINN
+3284 INN
-3289 DVANVIFVTYSDV
+3289 GVANTIFIDSPDVVNETAISAVIVGISD
-3302 LVYNNVT
+3302 LQR
-3309 TEIVAN
+3309 
-3315 ATIYG
+3315 
-3320 TTDLKTTSKNLQE
+3320 TSKNLQE

-3363 TSDISFYA
+3363 TSDISFYS
-3371 SNNTITSTIT
+3371 SNNTITSTTT

-3418 IASQNTLTNELNQSA
+3418 IASQNTLTTELNQSA
-3433 TILANNINSSDISN
+3433 TIVANNINSSDISN

-3490 VNETPVFCTIEKSIL
+3490 VNETPIFCTIEKSIL

-3538 NFRVGQNLQ
+3538 NFRVGQSLQ
-3547 ITNTTNNNSNITIS
+3547 ITNTTNNNSNVTIS
-3561 DTSPTSN
+3561 DIIPTSN

-3603 TSTYIELYHYE
+3603 TSTYVELYHYE

-3667 NATEGSSTYT
+3667 NATEGSTTYT

-3740 PFTGCHIVNFLVN
+3740 PFTGCHIVNIVN

-3764 ILSSIGIVNKQSI
+3764 LLSCIGIVNKQSI
-3777 INTFCTVDLSQIEN
+3777 ITTFCTVDLSQIEN

-3815 NNKNEYTKNLSYSTD
+3815 NNKNEYMKNPSYSTNM
-3830 TKTLY
+3830 KTLY
-3835 YAAAIGEGCIL
+3835 YSAAIGEGCIL
-3846 VCNYGGDIGNGDYIT
+3846 VCNYGGEIGNGDYIT